1 MRAIFAMHNTVPLVR
16 AQQIAG
22 VRIILHHSGSS
33 FSVSRRSSLVLLA
46 CLPAALLAFAPLRVQ
61 AAAAAPIH
69 LKAYRTLV
77 RIASP
82 RFSPDGTRIAFLTL
96 KPDFVHD
103 RYATTLRVVDTRGGA
118 PEALVRGMRD
128 LQMPRWSPDGRTLAF
143 IAKVAKQKAEIY
155 TIPASGGTPRCI
167 SDARNGVEQ
176 FAWSPDGKTIAF
188 VTPDNPLVSAKD
200 KRAHHDLFSIHDD
213 DYQITHAPAPSHIW
227 LLSVKD
233 GAARQLT
240 HGPTSVL
247 ENPPPFAGSITAPA
261 WSADGKWLVFTR
273 QIDADDSDTD
283 QTTIAAVNVA
293 TGAVHA
299 VTTHHTYEY
308 TPAFAPQGDAIAY
321 LYPHGPGPVSDM
333 DVFVTSVTGGAERD
347 VSADID
353 RDVYSEY
360 AWLPDARGLV
370 AVVNDHVGTKIFVQP
385 LHGAAHALALGSLN
399 PSLVAVS
406 AQGALAFVA
415 DSATRAPELYLLRT
429 LGSPPVALT
438 SFNRAF
444 ADYAYPRSIEVT
456 WHAPDGQLDDGILT
470 YPNDYRAGQRY
481 PLVVYSHGGPEAA
494 STEHFDGGEIGPLRD
509 LFAARGYLVFEPN
522 YRGSDNL
529 GNAHEHAIYRDPG
542 VGPNSD
548 VISGITM
555 LEKQGIVDRARIA
568 AVGHSYGGYMTTWL
582 IAHQHFWRCAVVADG
597 AVDWTQEY
605 ELAGDGNMAWV
616 RASLGGSPWNP
627 QSAALYRSGSPITYA
642 GQITTP
648 TLILSGTAD
657 ITVPITESFALY
669 HALASRHVPVRFIGI
684 PGAHHMPQ
692 DPVHRELYY
701 RAIYNWVVGRM

>member
-1 MRAIFAMHNTVPLVR
+1 MKRY
-16 AQQIAG
+16 
-22 VRIILHHSGSS
+22 
-33 FSVSRRSSLVLLA
+33 LA
-46 CLPAALLAFAPLRVQ
+46 YLPAALLAFAPSCVQ
-61 AAAAAPIH
+61 ATTEAPIH
-69 LKAYRTLV
+69 LQAYRSLL

-82 RFSPDGTRIAFLTL
+82 QFSPDGTRIAFLTI

-103 RYATTLRVVDTRGGA
+103 RYDTTLRVVATDGNA
-118 PEALVRGMRD
+118 PKALVRGMHD
-128 LQMPRWSPDGRTLAF
+128 LKMPRWSPDGRTLAF
-143 IAKVAKQKAEIY
+143 IAKVGKQKAEIY
-155 TIPASGGTPRCI
+155 TIPASGGTPRRI

-176 FAWSPDGKTIAF
+176 FAWSPDGNTIAF
-188 VTPDNPLVSAKD
+188 VTPDNPRVSAKA
-200 KRAHHDLFSIHDD
+200 RREHHDLFSIHDD
-213 DYQITHAPAPSHIW
+213 DYQSTHAPAPSHIW
-227 LLSVKD
+227 VLSIKD

-240 HGPTSVL
+240 RGPTSVL

-283 QTTIAAVNVA
+283 KTTIAAVNVA

-299 VTTHHTYEY
+299 VTAHRTYEY
-308 TPAFAPQGDAIAY
+308 TPKFAPEGDAIAY

-333 DVFVTSVTGGAERD
+333 DVFVTSAAGGNARD
-347 VSADID
+347 VSADMN
-353 RDVYSEY
+353 RDVYADY
-360 AWLPDARGLV
+360 AWLPDARGVV
-370 AVVNDHVGTKIFVQP
+370 AVVDDHVGTRIFVQP
-385 LHGAAHALALGSLN
+385 LRGAAHALALGSLN
-399 PSLVAVS
+399 PLLVAVS

-429 LGSPPVALT
+429 LRSQPVALT

-444 ADYAYPRSIEVT
+444 LAYAYPRSIEVT
-456 WHAPDGQLDDGILT
+456 WHASDGQLDDGILT
-470 YPNDYRAGQRY
+470 YPDDYKAGQHY

-494 STEHFDGGEIGPLRD
+494 STGHFDGGEIGPLRD
-509 LFAARGYLVFEPN
+509 LFAAHGYLVFEPN

-529 GNAHEHAIYRDPG
+529 GDAHEHAIYRDPG
-542 VGPNSD
+542 IGPNSD

-555 LEKQGIVDRARIA
+555 LEQQGIVDSARIA

-605 ELAGDGNMAWV
+605 ELAGDGNLAWT
-616 RASLGGSPWNP
+616 RDSLGGSPWDP
-627 QSAALYRSGSPITYA
+627 QSAALYRTGSPITYA

-657 ITVPITESFALY
+657 ITVPISESFALY
-669 HALASRHVPVRFIGI
+669 HALASRHIPVTFLGI
-684 PGAHHMPQ
+684 PGAHHSPQ

-701 RAIYNWVVGRM
+701 RAIYDWVAARMQPSHQHG

>member
-1 MRAIFAMHNTVPLVR
+1 MIPHR
-16 AQQIAG
+16 
-22 VRIILHHSGSS
+22 HSTEMGGSPMK
-33 FSVSRRSSLVLLA
+33 RYLA
-46 CLPAALLAFAPLRVQ
+46 CLPAALLAFAPLCVQ
-61 AAAAAPIH
+61 AAAAPIH
-69 LKAYRTLV
+69 LKAYRSLV
-77 RIASP
+77 KFASP
-82 RFSPDGTRIAFLTL
+82 RFSPDGTRIAFLTI

-188 VTPDNPLVSAKD
+188 VTPDNPRVSAKA

-283 QTTIAAVNVA
+283 KTTIAAVNVA

-299 VTTHHTYEY
+299 VTAHHTYEY

-333 DVFVTSVTGGAERD
+333 DVFVTTIAGGHERD

-370 AVVNDHVGTKIFVQP
+370 AVVNDHAGTRIFVQP

-415 DSATRAPELYLLRT
+415 DSATRAPELYLLRA
-429 LGSPPVALT
+429 LSSQPVALT

-444 ADYAYPRSIEVT
+444 SDYAYPRSIEVT
-456 WHAPDGQLDDGILT
+456 WHAPDGQPDDGILT

-529 GNAHEHAIYRDPG
+529 GDAHEHAIYRDPG

-616 RASLGGSPWNP
+616 RASLGGNPWDP